1 MDGTILEKRLKLE
14 EKLAQLNEIAQ
25 KVDDMPTFTSNDR
38 AFLADLPGYPAVDGK
53 KVLTATTE
61 SGETSLSYE
70 EPESGVVNYSTTE
83 QATGQKWI
91 DGRDIYKR
99 TTLCEIPAAQS
110 QGYTHFTTSVPLD
123 ASVIDCEIVME
134 DSSGHFTTGGYIPWY
149 AAASAMFAGLDSDGL
164 NVWFGG
170 DHYKGKNMYV
180 TLWYAKAPVTKRS
193 RKS

>member
-25 KVDDMPTFTSNDR
+25 KVDGMPTFTSNDR

-61 SGETSLSYE
+61 SGETTLSYE
-70 EPESGVVNYSTTE
+70 EQESGVVNYSTNE

-91 DGRDIYKR
+91 DGKEIYQK
-99 TTLCEIPAAQS
+99 TIPVTLPN
-110 QGYTHFTTSVPLD
+110 
-123 ASVIDCEIVME
+123 
-134 DSSGHFTTGGYIPWY
+134 DSSGVLCNVNANIDYIIDIHLVGFHVTDFYVANSSYLSTSVWYRNTDDSIQIATVPEWMQGDSGYLTLKY
-149 AAASAMFAGLDSDGL
+149 TKASVS
-164 NVWFGG
+164 
-170 DHYKGKNMYV
+170 
-180 TLWYAKAPVTKRS
+180 KRS